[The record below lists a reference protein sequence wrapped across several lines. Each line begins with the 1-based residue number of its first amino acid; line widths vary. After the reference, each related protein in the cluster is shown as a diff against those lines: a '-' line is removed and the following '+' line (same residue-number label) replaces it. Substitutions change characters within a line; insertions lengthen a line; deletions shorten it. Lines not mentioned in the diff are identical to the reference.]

1 MNGPGRLS
9 LRARLLVVLIAVT
22 AAFLLIMGGVT
33 AFVLSKRLGTQSD
46 DALISA
52 AAHTPEQI
60 QANPGNYVAVL
71 ITSRFPITLQPLT
84 GSTGT
89 TEELV
94 NAIEKMAATGDL
106 RGNINIKDIPFA
118 VPGTSPRLRAVAR
131 PVMRRGRSA
140 QAGVRPRLPAVL
152 VVASPVDVFA
162 GQVGGIVVAELITGG
177 ALILLLALGGR
188 WLIGR
193 GLAPLSEMA
202 GTAQRI
208 TTQGDLTAR
217 MPDADGSTEVGKLGT
232 AINTMLDRIQQA
244 FGARL
249 RSEAKVRQF
258 AADASHELRTPLTTI
273 RGYAELYRQGAL
285 DGGQLPDAMRRIE
298 QEARRM
304 GTLVAELLELA
315 RLDRTSSL
323 DITETDLAVLVRDAV
338 ADARAVEP
346 ARPVRAEAPESLVA
360 VVDEARI
367 RQVLAN
373 LLGNVREHTPVTT
386 ATAVRLAQVRGGVVL
401 EVADGGP
408 GMATDDAARAFDRF
422 YRGAERHNGGPVPG
436 PAVGYGIDHG
446 PGSARSASPHSGNGN
461 GEADESGGSGLGL
474 AIVAAIAQAHGGQAT
489 LESAP
494 GHGTRV
500 RIWLPAT
507 PPAAPR
513 APAPPRAPVPPR
525 LSRARHQPAYHAAP
539 PPGEPLAGPAGYP
552 AAPPQQ
558 PSSGPATHSAPPP
571 RQPSSSLVGYLAA
584 ATQQP
589 LSRPGTPPRQPSSRP
604 AGYPAASLPRALS
617 RWATDPAPPSQRPS
631 LLPAGYPVPGQAA
644 PPGQPAP
651 ASRPPPAEPPMSA
664 GPPLPHRGG
673 AMHPAPPPL
682 AAPPVPRPGTGNSGP
697 GELHHD
703 WLEPPPPPPQTSW
716 SPPDDGAGDGCPA
729 QPGAAP
735 PARLPQP
742 SRHRRAGRG
751 P

>member
-22 AAFLLIMGGVT
+22 AAFLLVMGGVT
-33 AFVLSKRLGTQSD
+33 AFVLSRRLGAQFD
-46 DALISA
+46 DGLISA
-52 AAHTPEQI
+52 AARTPVQI
-60 QANPGNYVAVL
+60 QSNPGDYVAVE
-71 ITSRFPITLQPLT
+71 ITRLPLTVQPLT

-89 TEELV
+89 TAELASAV
-94 NAIEKMAATGDL
+94 ERIVTSGNV
-106 RGNINIKDIPFA
+106 RGYVKDTPFT
-118 VPGTSPRLRAVAR
+118 VPGTTPRLRAVAR
-131 PVMRRGRSA
+131 PVRATGTLPDSGRR
-140 QAGVRPRLPAVL
+140 LFAVL
-152 VVASPVDVFA
+152 VVARPVGVVT

-217 MPDADGSTEVGKLGT
+217 MPDADTSTEVGRLGA

-249 RSEAKVRQF
+249 RSEHKVRQF

-285 DGGQLPDAMRRIE
+285 GDSELPDAMRRIE

-323 DITETDLAVLVRDAV
+323 DITETDLSVLVRDAV

-346 ARPVRAEAPESLVA
+346 ARPVRAEAPDGLVA
-360 VVDEARI
+360 AVDEARI

-401 EVADGGP
+401 EVADAGP
-408 GMATDDAARAFDRF
+408 GMADGAAARAFDRF
-422 YRGAERHNGGPVPG
+422 YRGAERPNGGPVPS
-436 PAVGYGIDHG
+436 PAVGYG
-446 PGSARSASPHSGNGN
+446 PGSARAASHDSGNGS
-461 GEADESGGSGLGL
+461 GDAAESGGSGLGL

-500 RIWLPAT
+500 RVWLPAA
-507 PPAAPR
+507 PAAAPR
-513 APAPPRAPVPPR
+513 AASTPRPASTPRLSPASRAPV
-525 LSRARHQPAYHAAP
+525 
-539 PPGEPLAGPAGYP
+539 
-552 AAPPQQ
+552 
-558 PSSGPATHSAPPP
+558 
-571 RQPSSSLVGYLAA
+571 
-584 ATQQP
+584 
-589 LSRPGTPPRQPSSRP
+589 
-604 AGYPAASLPRALS
+604 
-617 RWATDPAPPSQRPS
+617 
-631 LLPAGYPVPGQAA
+631 
-644 PPGQPAP
+644 
-651 ASRPPPAEPPMSA
+651 
-664 GPPLPHRGG
+664 
-673 AMHPAPPPL
+673 PL
-682 AAPPVPRPGTGNSGP
+682 AAPPPVRPVSRP
-697 GELHHD
+697 PEVHHD
-703 WLEPPPPPPQTSW
+703 WRYGP
-716 SPPDDGAGDGCPA
+716 GPA
-729 QPGAAP
+729 ADEPGA
-735 PARLPQP
+735 
-742 SRHRRAGRG
+742 SSAGLGRCSNR
-751 P
+751 